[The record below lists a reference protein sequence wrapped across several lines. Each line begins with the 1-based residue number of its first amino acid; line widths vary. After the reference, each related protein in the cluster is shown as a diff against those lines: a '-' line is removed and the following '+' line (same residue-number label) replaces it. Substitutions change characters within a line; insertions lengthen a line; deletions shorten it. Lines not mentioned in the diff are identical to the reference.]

1 MSLTKSS
8 VFFDRS
14 FVGDTWP
21 AREFQPHG
29 DSLAEAASSL
39 WQDSS
44 SCSSSRLTSDGSY
57 ESDEGQSYHEGD
69 EECEIDVQGCP
80 RHGVGGCCR
89 IEEGWTLK
97 GVGRTGWDWQ
107 QGGEEERQVYAS
119 RPLHDQ
125 DPQEEG
131 NERRQ
136 EDDVRQGSE
145 GQAAACKDC
154 GEGFSS
160 GSFEA
165 ANLKRQ
171 STTGGTLGTRANA
184 PDFGDWAL
192 SFVHSVSI
200 KIGVL
205 VSMRLFTLSLQVA
218 SVDGWTLNI
227 PRHHGIRKKMERA
240 LRQHVRPVLSSL
252 LRSDRGSFLCTVY
265 NSWLVVWNMAF
276 IFPYIGNVI
285 IPTDELHHFSEG

>member
-8 VFFDRS
+8 VFFEFCWRHL
-14 FVGDTWP
+14 T
-21 AREFQPHG
+21 REFQPHG

-227 PRHHGIRKKMERA
+227 PRHHGIRRKDGA
-240 LRQHVRPVLSSL
+240 SL
-252 LRSDRGSFLCTVY
+252 LARAPCAVFTASIWSGIILTCTVY
-265 NSWLVVWNMAF
+265 NSWLVVT
-276 IFPYIGNVI
+276 GTLV
-285 IPTDELHHFSEG
+285 